1 MSVMQTQKGFTLI
14 EVMIA
19 FFILAVGLLGMAALL
34 TTSVRS
40 NQSAYYRTQAAYL
53 ASDMADRIR
62 ANRQTPDY
70 ASVTGS
76 SQNCIVKNSSAT
88 IQTLGC
94 DSSTMAQ
101 WDMYDWHQ
109 TVAQSL
115 PGGTALVNKMSI
127 VCLDAT
133 PQDGTEGTD
142 NSTAACD
149 GTAVSAGGLIAVKVW
164 WDENRDGDIT
174 ADDPRVVVTLR

>member
-1 MSVMQTQKGFTLI
+1 MSVMQAQKGFTLI

-70 ASVTGS
+70 AAITGS
-76 SQNCIVKNSSAT
+76 SQNCIVKSASAT
-88 IQTLGC
+88 LQTLSC
-94 DSSTMAQ
+94 DTGTMAQ
-101 WDMYDWHQ
+101 WDVYDWHQ

-115 PGGTALVNKMSI
+115 PGGAALVNKMSI
-127 VCLDAT
+127 VCLDST

-142 NSTAACD
+142 TSTAACD
-149 GTAVSAGGLIAVKVW
+149 GVSVATGGLIAVKIW

>member
-1 MSVMQTQKGFTLI
+1 MSVMQSQKGFTLI

-34 TTSVRS
+34 TSSVRS

-53 ASDMADRIR
+53 AADMADRIR
-62 ANRQTPDY
+62 ANRQTANY
-70 ASVTGS
+70 YGVAANNR
-76 SQNCIVKNSSAT
+76 NCIVTAASAT
-88 IQTLGC
+88 LASNNCNTGN
-94 DSSTMAQ
+94 MAQ
-101 WDMYDWHQ
+101 WDIYDWKQ
-109 TVAQSL
+109 TVARSL
-115 PGGTALVNKMSI
+115 PGGAALVDKMSV

-133 PQDGTEGTD
+133 PQDGDHGT
-142 NSTAACD
+142 SAACD
-149 GTAVSAGGLIAVKVW
+149 ATALTSGGLIAVKVW